1 MATLNQVS
9 LTIPDNSLP
18 GRTLS
23 ATAEIAKTQLAQQTL
38 QPEPIPF
45 ALCRVWDAMQTN
57 TPGTPATDDLGLV
70 TGTPGT
76 DAPMLSDGDLKAA
89 GATTRKVAFEMSVPY
104 DYDDGETFEVRFTA
118 GMETSVADVSA
129 TIDLQVFKPDGTG
142 AVGSDLCTTAAQSIN
157 SLTPNDYDFTIDG
170 SGIDPGDKLICIV
183 SVAVNDA
190 ATATAVT
197 AAIYGM
203 TRRCDTRG

>member
-1 MATLNQVS
+1 MATLNQVT
-9 LTIPDNSLP
+9 LTIPDSSLP
-18 GRTLS
+18 GRSLS
-23 ATAEIAKTQLAQQTL
+23 PTAEIAKTQLAQQTL
-38 QPEPIPF
+38 QPTPIPF

-57 TPGTPATDDLGLV
+57 APGTPATDDLGLV

-76 DAPMLSDGDLKAA
+76 DAPMLSAGDLKAA
-89 GATTRKVAFEMSVPY
+89 GATTRKTAFELSIPF
-104 DYDDGETFEVRFTA
+104 DYEDGETCELRIVA
-118 GMETSVADVSA
+118 GMETTVADTSA
-129 TIDLQVFKPDGTG
+129 TVDVEIFKPDGTG

-157 SLTPNDYDFTIDG
+157 SLTPNNYDFTIDG

-190 ATATAVT
+190 ATGTAVT

-203 TRRCDTRG
+203 TVRCDTRG